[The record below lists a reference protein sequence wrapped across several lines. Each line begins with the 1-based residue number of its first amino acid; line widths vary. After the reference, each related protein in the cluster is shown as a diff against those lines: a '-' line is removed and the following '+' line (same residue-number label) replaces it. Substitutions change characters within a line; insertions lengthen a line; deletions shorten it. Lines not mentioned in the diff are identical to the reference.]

1 MTRNRLVLGVA
12 ALLVLALAGCFG
24 PKKIDP
30 PKVVGVIEA
39 APGVNPDP
47 TGRPSPV
54 MVMLYELKSPG
65 RFNGADFFSLFER
78 ADTALAQDLQHK
90 DEVLVAPGER
100 RPINL
105 EFQEGSRYLGVLAGY
120 RGYETARWRAV
131 IETPADTV
139 TRVVIRVDPAAVT
152 ILPGGG

>member
-1 MTRNRLVLGVA
+1 MTRHGLARTTVILVA
-12 ALLVLALAGCFG
+12 LALAGCFG
-24 PKKIDP
+24 PKKVEP
-30 PKVVGVIEA
+30 PKVAGRIEA

-78 ADTALAQDLQHK
+78 ADATLAQDLQHK
-90 DEVLVAPGER
+90 DQVLLAPGES

-105 EFQEGSRYLGVLAGY
+105 QFQEGSRYLGVLAGY
-120 RGYETARWRAV
+120 RSYETATWRAV
-131 IETPADTV
+131 VETPPDAL
-139 TRVVIRVDPAAVT
+139 TRVVIRVEPAAVS
-152 ILPGGG
+152 IQPAGR